1 MMSNVGEFQIKK
13 LLGPK
18 KEKFK
23 PQDIL
28 TGRAEFRNH

>member
-1 MMSNVGEFQIKK
+1 MSNVGEFQIKK

-18 KEKFK
+18 KEKLK

-28 TGRAEFRNH
+28 KGGAEFRNY